1 MKTLPLIIAAL
12 RRKPAR
18 TLLTMFGVVIAFLLF
33 GLLQG
38 VDSAF
43 AATLARMKLDR
54 LLVDARF
61 SQALPL
67 SYRAKIEKVPGVT
80 RVTEIQFLGGHF
92 RDEKRTLFSIA
103 TNPEIW
109 LSFRPE
115 YTIPPSQIEAAKR
128 TRNGAI
134 ITDWTAREYG
144 LKIGDQFTLRTQM
157 PTISGG
163 SDWNFVVVGIMTYF
177 DPTQHLTVFLSNYKY
192 IDEGRVNDRGTANR
206 FLLGISDPRD
216 STRVSRAIDALFA
229 TSGVQTRTQSEH
241 EMGQLRMAAMGD
253 ISFFTRSIISAV
265 LFTLLILTANTMI
278 ESVRERTSEFAVL
291 KTLGYTDEA
300 VLGLVIVESVVLCV
314 TSSLVGLALAAA
326 AFPFASA
333 YFDTTGL
340 FPPIVIATGVGM
352 AAGLALISAA
362 VPGWRALRLKV
373 VDALVTR

>member
-1 MKTLPLIIAAL
+1 MKSLPLILGAL

-43 AATLARMKLDR
+43 SAALDRMKLDR

-61 SQALPL
+61 SQPLPL
-67 SYRAKIEKVPGVT
+67 SYRAKIENVPGVT
-80 RVTEIQFLGGHF
+80 RVTEIQFLGGYF

-103 TNPEIW
+103 TNPETW

-144 LKIGDQFTLRTQM
+144 LEIGDQFNLRTQM
-157 PTISGG
+157 PNVTGG

-216 STRVSRAIDALFA
+216 STRISRAIDALFA

-241 EMGQLRMAAMGD
+241 EMGLLRMAAMGD

-265 LFTLLILTANTMI
+265 FFTLLILTANTMI

-300 VLGLVIVESVVLCV
+300 VFGLVIVESIVLCV
-314 TSSLVGLALAAA
+314 TSSLVGIALAAA
-326 AFPFASA
+326 AFPFAST

-340 FPPIVIATGVGM
+340 FPPVVIAAGVGM

-373 VDALVTR
+373 VDALVMR

>member
-1 MKTLPLIIAAL
+1 MKSLPLILSAL

-18 TLLTMFGVVIAFLLF
+18 TFLTMFGVVIAFVLF

-43 AATLARMKLDR
+43 AAALDRMKLDR

-61 SQALPL
+61 SQPLPI
-67 SYRAKIEKVPGVT
+67 SYRARIQNVPGVT
-80 RVTEIQFLGGHF
+80 RIAEIQFLGGHLQ
-92 RDEKRTLFSIA
+92 DEKRRLLSIA
-103 TNPEIW
+103 TDPETW

-115 YTIPPSQIEAAKR
+115 YTVPRSQIEAVKR

-157 PTISGG
+157 TNVTGG

-192 IDEGRVNDRGTANR
+192 IDEGRVTDRGTANR

-265 LFTLLILTANTMI
+265 FFTLLILTANTMM

-300 VLGLVIVESVVLCV
+300 VFGLVILESILLCV
-314 TSSLVGLALAAA
+314 TASLVGLALAAA
-326 AFPFASA
+326 AFPFAST

-340 FPPIVIATGVGM
+340 FPPVVIAAGVGL
-352 AAGLALISAA
+352 ATGLALISAA
-362 VPGWRALRLKV
+362 IPGWRALRLKV
-373 VDALVTR
+373 VDALVAR